1 MIFVVDPGPDNKKVG
16 KARAVP
22 VQVGVA
28 SGRLIQVKGNLK
40 RGEHVVIRGNERLRP
55 GQDVVIREILSPD
68 AEPKAK
74 AINSDG

>member
-1 MIFVVDPGPDNKKVG
+1 MIFVVEPGSDNKKPG

-40 RGEHVVIRGNERLRP
+40 REEYVVIRGNERLRP
-55 GQDVVIREILSPD
+55 GQDVMITEVLSPD

-74 AINSDG
+74 AMNPDG